1 MTLEQAYRLLHP
13 DTTAEEIRRLDTD
26 RPQSILAIE
35 EACRIACECI
45 KRCMGVED
53 DGK

>member
-26 RPQSILAIE
+26 RHQSILVIE
-35 EACRIACECI
+35 EACRVACECI
-45 KRCMGVED
+45 RQCMEVED